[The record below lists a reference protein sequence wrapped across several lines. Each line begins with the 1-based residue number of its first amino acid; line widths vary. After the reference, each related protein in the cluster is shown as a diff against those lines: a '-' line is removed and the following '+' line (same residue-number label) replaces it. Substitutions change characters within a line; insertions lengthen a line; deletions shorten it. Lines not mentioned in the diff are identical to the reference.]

1 MVGDIG
7 AALLPV
13 LSAAAAYFTD
23 NLVPALQAVGAQFA
37 AWVKDNQPL
46 IDQIGAFVTST
57 LTGFVTFVTGTV
69 IPAVLDIGGKF
80 AEFAAIIVNEVIPVV
95 VDFAT
100 RVWEGGLNK
109 AVDAAAKV
117 IGSVIDVLRDLA
129 AWITGNETIMA
140 ALSTAADLIGAAFGL
155 IADAVLTVMD
165 WLGKLG
171 DWITGNEP
179 LMAGLQAVAEGIG
192 GAFETA
198 TGWVRDFFRGLEEV
212 GRWLEQNAN
221 VGAFIAGKHGV
232 SIITTTSG
240 TTIETRAAGGS
251 VFGGRRYLVGERGPE
266 LFTPGSS
273 GGITPNGG
281 FGGLTLTA
289 GAIVV
294 NGSGDP
300 EAVARSVMLALKR
313 ETQRQGMSF

>member
-1 MVGDIG
+1 VAGY
-7 AALLPV
+7 
-13 LSAAAAYFTD
+13 LSD
-23 NLVPALQAVGAQFA
+23 NLIPMLQTAGAQFG
-37 AWVKDNQPL
+37 AWVAANKPL
-46 IDQIGAFVTST
+46 IDQIGAFVSET
-57 LTGFVTFVTGTV
+57 LTTLVTFVVNDVVPT
-69 IPAVLDIGGKF
+69 L
-80 AEFAAIIVNEVIPVV
+80 AAIGVKLAEVAAVIVNDVV
-95 VDFAT
+95 PIIVDFAT

-109 AVDAAAKV
+109 AVEAAWKV
-117 IGSVIDVLRDLA
+117 ISSVIDILTDFA
-129 AWITGNETIMA
+129 TWINTNETVLA
-140 ALSTAADLIGAAFGL
+140 VLSTAADLIGAAFGL

-171 DWITGNEP
+171 DWITGNKP
-179 LMAGLQAVAEGIG
+179 LMAGLQTVAEGIG
-192 GAFETA
+192 EAFETA

-221 VGAFIAGKHGV
+221 IGAFLAGEHGTV
-232 SIITTTSG
+232 TMLTTSG
-240 TTIETRAAGGS
+240 TTIETKASGGP

-273 GGITPNGG
+273 GSVTPNGG

-300 EAVARSVMLALKR
+300 EAVARSVLLALKR